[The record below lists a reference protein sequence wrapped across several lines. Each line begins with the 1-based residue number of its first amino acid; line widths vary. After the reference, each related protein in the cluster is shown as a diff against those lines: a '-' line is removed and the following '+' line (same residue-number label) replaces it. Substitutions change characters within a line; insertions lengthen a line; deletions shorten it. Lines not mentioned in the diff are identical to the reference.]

1 MNTNLRLR
9 YGRQEPAVWLAHLD
23 MMRTFER
30 SVRRAGLPVAYS
42 QGYNPRPQLSFAL
55 PIGVGLATLD
65 DYVDVMMTE
74 PVDAKTAIQ
83 QLNRNLPKGL
93 FIMDAQPVPEEGPSL
108 MSLIAAADYEI
119 RGEGLTEAIGVLLSL
134 PPDTAWPAEKFS
146 KGKKIDVDI
155 RPLIMSMD
163 LQAPNII
170 KIRVKAGSR
179 ENLRP
184 DLLLQLL
191 MRRCGLDP
199 VMAGDAE
206 ITRLALWIRPT
217 PDANLRRPFD
227 LAAPLTV
234 H

>member
-1 MNTNLRLR
+1 MNVSLRLR

-42 QGYNPRPQLSFAL
+42 QGFNPRPQLSFAL

-65 DYVDVMMTE
+65 DYVDVVMTE
-74 PVDAKTAIQ
+74 PVDSKWAIQ
-83 QLNRNLPKGL
+83 QLNQNLPQGL
-93 FIMDAQPVPEEGPSL
+93 FIIDAKPIPEDGPSL

-119 RGEGLTEAIGVLLSL
+119 RGEGLAEAVGVLSAM
-134 PPDTAWPAEKFS
+134 PPDAVWPAEKFS

-155 RPLIMSMD
+155 RPLVMNLD
-163 LQAPNII
+163 LQAANLL

-191 MRRCGLDP
+191 ERRCGLDP
-199 VMAGDAE
+199 DMAGNAE
-206 ITRLALWIRPT
+206 ITRLALWVRPT
-217 PDANLRRPFD
+217 ADSSLRHPFD
-227 LAAPLTV
+227 LTAPLAV
-234 H
+234 P